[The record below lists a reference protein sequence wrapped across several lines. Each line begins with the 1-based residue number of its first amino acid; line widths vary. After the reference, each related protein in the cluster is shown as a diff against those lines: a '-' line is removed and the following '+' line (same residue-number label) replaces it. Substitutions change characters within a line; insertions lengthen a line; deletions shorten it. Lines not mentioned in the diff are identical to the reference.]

1 MTDLSNEKTPISLAQ
16 EKEGEL
22 EPKSPLRLASVSTN
36 KPEHDTA
43 PRINNPQVD
52 IPDQESTGLAKA
64 PVPAPLPAPA
74 KVTFTSEPTKSVA
87 KHDSSISIDED
98 EDTSPN
104 IKLFIVDALVAAVA
118 IAFTVLIL
126 QDSLPF
132 LK

>member
-64 PVPAPLPAPA
+64 PLPAPA

-104 IKLFIVDALVAAVA
+104 IKLFIVDALIAAVA